1 MDDKASAKKIITLPN
16 ILSLFRL
23 MLIPLFCVVYVR
35 HNNYELAAVILFVS
49 GLSDVV
55 DGFVARRF
63 NMVSDV
69 GKVLDPIADKLTQ
82 LAVLGCLISRFR
94 RMIVPC
100 VLLGAKE
107 LATGVAGLIA
117 VKKTG
122 IVCSAEWHGKL
133 TTLLL
138 YTMMAMHILWHNIPQ
153 AASELAIGLCV
164 AVMLLSFVLYSI
176 RNIRM
181 IAGKYVHK

>member
-1 MDDKASAKKIITLPN
+1 MGDKDSAKKIMTLPN
-16 ILSLFRL
+16 LLSIFRL
-23 MLIPLFCVVYVR
+23 LLIPLFCVVYVAR
-35 HNNYELAAVILFVS
+35 GDYKLAAFVLFIS

-82 LAVLGCLISRFR
+82 LAVLGCLISRFK

-133 TTLLL
+133 TTVLL
-138 YTMMAMHILWHNIPQ
+138 YTMMVMHILWHDIPFGVSDLTI
-153 AASELAIGLCV
+153 ALCV
-164 AVMLLSFVLYSI
+164 AAMVLSFVLYTV

-181 IAGKYVHK
+181 IAGKYIQK

>member
-1 MDDKASAKKIITLPN
+1 MGDKDSAKKIMTLPN

-23 MLIPLFCVVYVR
+23 LLIPLFCVVYVAR
-35 HNNYELAAVILFVS
+35 GDYKLAAFVLFVS

-82 LAVLGCLISRFR
+82 LAVLGCLISRFK

-107 LATGVAGLIA
+107 LATGIAGLIA

-133 TTLLL
+133 TTVLL
-138 YTMMAMHILWHNIPQ
+138 YTMMVMHILWHDIPPV
-153 AASELAIGLCV
+153 ASDFTIALCV
-164 AVMLLSFVLYSI
+164 AAMVLSFVLYTV
-176 RNIRM
+176 RNLRM
-181 IAGKYVHK
+181 IAGKYTQK

>member
-1 MDDKASAKKIITLPN
+1 MGDKDSAKKIMTLPN
-16 ILSLFRL
+16 LLSIFRL
-23 MLIPLFCVVYVR
+23 LLIPLFCVVYVAR
-35 HNNYELAAVILFVS
+35 GDYKLAAFVLFVS

-82 LAVLGCLISRFR
+82 LAVLGCLISRFK

-107 LATGVAGLIA
+107 LATGIAGLIA

-133 TTLLL
+133 TTVLL
-138 YTMMAMHILWHNIPQ
+138 YTMMVMHILWHDIPLG
-153 AASELAIGLCV
+153 ASDLTIALCV
-164 AVMLLSFVLYSI
+164 AAMVLSFVLYTV

-181 IAGKYVHK
+181 IAGKYIQK

>member
-1 MDDKASAKKIITLPN
+1 MGDKDSAKKIMTLPN
-16 ILSLFRL
+16 LLSIFRL
-23 MLIPLFCVVYVR
+23 LLIPLFCVVYVAR
-35 HNNYELAAVILFVS
+35 GDYKLAAFVLFVS

-55 DGFVARRF
+55 DGFAARRF

-82 LAVLGCLISRFR
+82 LAVLGCLISRFK

-117 VKKTG
+117 VKKTC

-133 TTLLL
+133 TTVLL
-138 YTMMAMHILWHNIPQ
+138 YTMMVMHILWHDIPPV
-153 AASELAIGLCV
+153 ASDLTIALCV
-164 AVMLLSFVLYSI
+164 AAMVLSFVLYTV

-181 IAGKYVHK
+181 IAGKYIQK

>member
-1 MDDKASAKKIITLPN
+1 MGDKDSAKKIMTLPN

-23 MLIPLFCVVYVR
+23 LLIPLFCVAYVAR
-35 HNNYELAAVILFVS
+35 GDYKLAAFVLFVS

-107 LATGVAGLIA
+107 LSTGIAGLIA

-133 TTLLL
+133 TTVLL

>member
-1 MDDKASAKKIITLPN
+1 LDDKTTAKKIITLPN

-82 LAVLGCLISRFR
+82 LAVLGCLISRFKK
-94 RMIVPC
+94 MLVPC
-100 VLLGAKE
+100 VMLGVKE
-107 LATGVAGLIA
+107 LASGIAGLIA

-122 IVCSAEWHGKL
+122 VVCSAEWHGKL
-133 TTLLL
+133 TTVLL
-138 YTMMAMHILWHNIPQ
+138 YNMMTVHILWYDITP
-153 AASELAIGLCV
+153 AVSELTIGLCV
-164 AVMLLSFVLYSI
+164 GVMILSFVLYTL

-181 IAGKYVHK
+181 ITGKYIQK